1 MANRMTP
8 RKTQPENHHQ
18 PTTPIVLVL
27 IVVFIAG
34 TYLMV
39 HEKKHTSSTP
49 LNTLPTTT
57 VVGGGTTPST
67 QPPKNKV
74 TVQVANGTSV
84 QGLATSVTHNLST
97 YGWNMLVPAN
107 APRVTA
113 TVIYYNPGYVWAASE
128 IATAINVS
136 TSAVQP
142 LNSLQPVPGASGDDV
157 IVILGPDAAVK

>member
-1 MANRMTP
+1 MPNPLP
-8 RKTQPENHHQ
+8 RRPQSTNHHQ
-18 PTTPIVLVL
+18 PSTPVVL
-27 IVVFIAG
+27 ILIGVFVLG

-39 HEKKHTSSTP
+39 HAKNTAPASTF
-49 LNTLPTTT
+49 NTLPTKTLPGGSTT
-57 VVGGGTTPST
+57 ST

-84 QGLATSVTHNLST
+84 QGLASTVTHNLMT
-97 YGWNMLVPAN
+97 YGWNTLTPTN
-107 APRVTA
+107 APRVAA

-128 IATAINVS
+128 IATTINVS

-142 LNSLQPVPGASGDDV
+142 LNSLQPVSGASGDDV